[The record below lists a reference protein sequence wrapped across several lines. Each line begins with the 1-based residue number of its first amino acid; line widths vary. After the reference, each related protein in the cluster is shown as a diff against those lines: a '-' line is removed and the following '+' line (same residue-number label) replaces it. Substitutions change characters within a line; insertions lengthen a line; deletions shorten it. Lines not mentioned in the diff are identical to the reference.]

1 MFIGGFQKFTM
12 LDYPGK
18 IAATIFTTGCNFR
31 CPYCHNPE
39 LVDPKLIDYDNNI
52 EEEEILKFLRSRKGD
67 LDGICITGGEPTL
80 QIGLKNFI
88 NRVKE
93 MGFFVKLDTN
103 ASHFSIVND
112 LIDSN
117 LVDHW
122 AIDIKTSPRKYRI
135 MTNKDSIIENIE
147 KSIKSITNSKAEL
160 ELRTTVVPGYI
171 NCQDITETIDWINK
185 IDKNIFSKLSRY
197 AIQDFKS
204 GKTLHNGFKNV
215 TPYTK
220 EKLEKMA
227 EKLREHC
234 ENVVVLD

>member
-52 EEEEILKFLRSRKGD
+52 KEEEILKFLRSRKGD

-80 QIGLKNFI
+80 QIGLKFFI

-135 MTNKDSIIENIE
+135 MTN
-147 KSIKSITNSKAEL
+147 
-160 ELRTTVVPGYI
+160 RTTQFIKPLLFSYTYDRYFYLYLGI
-171 NCQDITETIDWINK
+171 NP
-185 IDKNIFSKLSRY
+185 L
-197 AIQDFKS
+197 
-204 GKTLHNGFKNV
+204 
-215 TPYTK
+215 K
-220 EKLEKMA
+220 EE
-227 EKLREHC
+227 
-234 ENVVVLD
+234 

>member
-1 MFIGGFQKFTM
+1 MFIGGLQKFTM

-39 LVDPKLIDYDNNI
+39 LVDPKLINYDNNI

-80 QIGLKNFI
+80 QIGLRNFI
-88 NRVKE
+88 SKVKK

-103 ASHFSIVND
+103 ASHSRIVSD
-112 LIDSN
+112 LIDNN
-117 LVDHW
+117 LVDYL

-135 MTNKDSIIENIE
+135 MTNNDSIIENIE
-147 KSIKSITNSKAEL
+147 KSIKLITNSKAEL

-171 NCQDITETIDWINK
+171 NYQDIVETIDWINK
-185 IDKNIFSKLSRY
+185 IDKNVFSKLSRY
-197 AIQDFKS
+197 AIQNFKP

-215 TPYTK
+215 TPYAK
-220 EKLEKMA
+220 EELEKMA
-227 EKLREHC
+227 ERLREHC